1 MAYSSR
7 TLLAALV
14 LASTS
19 AVAQGEV
26 PVIELGEAP
35 VQNPVRSAAPQ
46 PVANTVPELTIQ
58 TTETASPRSTGYNSN
73 SDLIVLLQQLQ
84 DEVRSLR
91 GQLESQTRKIKRM
104 EDEQRDRYRDL
115 DRRIS
120 YLMNSAGTAAP
131 ATAPRP
137 ATSAATPATAPASAS
152 ATDAR
157 MNMLKYLIMRTSILT
172 AGTRE
177 YSSPSSTMPRSPSRV
192 LARPLISK
200 VVYSSLHS
208 PSKTS
213 IGAFCSPPIDAFW
226 APCSSSACAAPS
238 ICSRTFRGSPN
249 MPRPC
254 SSMYASSCFFSAE
267 RTEAAE
273 EAALTPL
280 TLPALLR
287 GPVSTLGRASIG
299 AWTEATR
306 GNADAIE
313 PC

>member
-58 TTETASPRSTGYNSN
+58 TTETASPRSAGYNSN

-137 ATSAATPATAPASAS
+137 ASSAAAPATAPAAVS
-152 ATDAR
+152 ATDAPATATADAPAPSTPAASASGDD
-157 MNMLKYLIMRTSILT
+157 LKAYQAAFALVRQRAYDEAVTAFTAFISDYPGSQRLANAYYWLGEIYLAQQKL
-172 AGTRE
+172 E
-177 YSSPSSTMPRSPSRV
+177 LSRDAFSQV
-192 LARPLISK
+192 LAMFSDHRKASDAAYKLGR
-200 VVYSSLHS
+200 VYSELGDPAKSAEYMDLVLKNY
-208 PSKTS
+208 PK
-213 IGAFCSPPIDAFW
+213 
-226 APCSSSACAAPS
+226 SSAARLARDFKPQ
-238 ICSRTFRGSPN
+238 
-249 MPRPC
+249 
-254 SSMYASSCFFSAE
+254 
-267 RTEAAE
+267 
-273 EAALTPL
+273 
-280 TLPALLR
+280 
-287 GPVSTLGRASIG
+287 
-299 AWTEATR
+299 
-306 GNADAIE
+306 
-313 PC
+313 